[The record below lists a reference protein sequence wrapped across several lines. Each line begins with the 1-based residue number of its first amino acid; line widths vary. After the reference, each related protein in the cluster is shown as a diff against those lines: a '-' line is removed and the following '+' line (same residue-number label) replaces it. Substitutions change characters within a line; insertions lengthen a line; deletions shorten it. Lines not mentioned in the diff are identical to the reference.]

1 MEPVDVPCMAPFLL
15 PHQQWQNRTV
25 KGRIM
30 DRAKTEKQY
39 ESLSPFEL
47 KDKLISMSQNPQIKM
62 MLNAGRGN
70 PNWVAVQ
77 PREAYFLFGS
87 FALEEAHRVMSR
99 PWLAGSPDSKG
110 AADRFLEFCTIHAE
124 QNGAGFLKDAYSYV
138 TATLGLD
145 GDSYVGEMVDAILG
159 DHYPTPDRVLKNTQE
174 IVRAY
179 LNNTMCDDDPPK
191 GTMDLFVTE
200 GGTAAMTYIFNTLRE
215 NGLIH
220 PGDKIALGTPIF
232 TPYVEIPV
240 LNDYQLVV
248 INVEQDE
255 NDNWQYPGEEL
266 DKLTDPCIKA
276 FFIVNPSNPAS
287 VSMADRS
294 LAKLAKLV
302 KTTRKDLILLTD
314 DVYATFVNGFK
325 SLVAIAPRN
334 TILVYSYSKYFGAT
348 GWRLGVI
355 GIYEDNVM
363 DEMIAAL
370 PEKKKKELNERYK
383 TISTDPSK
391 IKLIDRLVADSRAVA
406 LNHTA
411 GLSTPQQ
418 VMMVLFSLQEL
429 LDSDSHL
436 YKKEMQDI
444 VHERYETLYKAL
456 GTEGPEFPFYACYY
470 TTIDIRKLAL
480 QRYGE
485 DFRSWMEKTHESID
499 FVWRLAEEKGIV
511 LMDGGGFDAPE
522 MSVRV
527 SLANLF
533 KADYAA
539 IGKGI
544 SDLLDE
550 YRKEWEKT
558 R

>member
-1 MEPVDVPCMAPFLL
+1 
-15 PHQQWQNRTV
+15 
-25 KGRIM
+25 M
-30 DRAKTEKQY
+30 DRAKVEKKY
-39 ESLSPFEL
+39 EALSPFEL
-47 KDKLISMSQNPQIKM
+47 KDKLISMSGNPQIRM

-87 FALEEAHRVMSR
+87 FALQEAHRVMSR
-99 PWLAGSPDSKG
+99 PGLAGAPDSAG
-110 AADRFLEFCTIHAE
+110 IADRFIEFCNVHAE
-124 QNGAGFLKDAYSYV
+124 RNGAEFLLDAFNHV
-138 TATLGLD
+138 TGKLNIN

-159 DHYPTPDRVLKNTQE
+159 DHYPTPDRVLENTE
-174 IVRAY
+174 KIVKAY
-179 LNNTMCDDDPPK
+179 LNNIMCDDDPPEGK
-191 GTMDLFVTE
+191 MDIFVTE
-200 GGTAAMTYIFNTLRE
+200 GGTAAMTYIFNTLKE
-215 NGLIH
+215 NGLLE
-220 PGDKIALGTPIF
+220 PGDRIAIGTPIF
-232 TPYVEIPV
+232 TPYIEIPL
-240 LNDYQLVV
+240 LNDYQLVEIKV
-248 INVEQDE
+248 QQDE
-255 NDNWQYPGEEL
+255 NDNWQYPDKEL
-266 DKLTDPCIKA
+266 DKLADPSIKA
-276 FFIVNPSNPAS
+276 FFLVNPSNPAS

-294 LAKLAKLV
+294 LVKLAELV
-302 KTTRKDLILLTD
+302 RTKRKDLILLTD

-355 GIYEDNVM
+355 GIYEDNVF

-370 PEKKKKELNERYK
+370 PEKKKKDLNERYK
-383 TISTDPSK
+383 TISTEPSK

-406 LNHTA
+406 LNHTS

-418 VMMVLFSLQEL
+418 VMMVFFSLQEL
-429 LDSDSHL
+429 LDSDSRL
-436 YKKEMQDI
+436 YRKEMQDLI
-444 VHERYETLYKAL
+444 HERYETLYKNL
-456 GTEGPEFPFYACYY
+456 GTRGPEFPFYACYY
-470 TTIDIRKLAL
+470 TTIDIKKLSKE
-480 QRYGE
+480 RYGE
-485 DFRSWMEKTHESID
+485 EFSSWMEEAHEPID

-533 KADYAA
+533 KADYAS

-550 YRKEWEKT
+550 YMEEWKKVK
-558 R
+558 